1 MAATL
6 GGHPR
11 GLSLTAVST
20 AAGFRVAGQKT
31 ITIAGVRNS
40 ASRDPYS
47 SREAKRE
54 AHQKARKGHHQFARS
69 RLPDPTPSSRAS
81 DHAETGRNDEA
92 WNACPCCGGRMIIIE
107 TFEPGCQPRLWP
119 LPSIGL
125 DSS

>member
-6 GGHPR
+6 GGHPK

-31 ITIAGVRNS
+31 ITIARVPNS

-69 RLPDPTPSSRAS
+69 RLHPLAPAHGRRPKTLNDSAPSPARDP
-81 DHAETGRNDEA
+81 ETGFGISGA
-92 WNACPCCGGRMIIIE
+92 
-107 TFEPGCQPRLWP
+107 
-119 LPSIGL
+119 
-125 DSS
+125 

>member
-6 GGHPR
+6 GGHPK

-31 ITIAGVRNS
+31 ITIAGVPNS

-69 RLPDPTPSSRAS
+69 RLQKQAS
-81 DHAETGRNDEA
+81 CLE
-92 WNACPCCGGRMIIIE
+92 IE
-107 TFEPGCQPRLWP
+107 GP
-119 LPSIGL
+119 
-125 DSS
+125 